1 MTPITALRQT
11 VIDLPWSASSR
22 LLGAML
28 TSYEWASDRMHL
40 VGRTNM
46 HFVVAVRSVEA
57 AEDTLRFRFIA
68 DSPDLHHP
76 VVGSIELLR
85 VAKRQTALTVQL
97 KANLDEEPTRFHL
110 GLREALTS
118 LADILVRTIA
128 ETASGEHIASAEQR
142 AS

>member
-1 MTPITALRQT
+1 
-11 VIDLPWSASSR
+11 
-22 LLGAML
+22 
-28 TSYEWASDRMHL
+28 
-40 VGRTNM
+40 M

-68 DSPDLHHP
+68 DSPDLRHP
-76 VVGSIELLR
+76 VGGNIELRR
-85 VAKRQTALTVQL
+85 VGNLQTALIVQL

-110 GLREALTS
+110 GLREAFTS

-128 ETASGEHIASAEQR
+128 ETASGEQIGPAEQR